1 MTEYHKIPTVWKRD
15 PARPYHTLLGPG
27 GWLAAVLA
35 LLVLAAAALA
45 RWPLLAPTRW
55 WTS

>member
-45 RWPLLAPTRW
+45 RWPL
-55 WTS
+55 